1 MKAFFLSHKKLHLWL
16 LTDLVLLAAFLLLR
30 PVRPAMEALSGAMAR
45 VRLAIAAL
53 TYRTDVSVMEVL
65 IVVLLAASAGYVL
78 WSVIAVCRAEKRL
91 RRLYSAVLGA
101 GCGVLTAAVAC
112 CWLWG
117 VNFYVGGFQER
128 SGIRAEDVAVED
140 LYRVTAYFAGQL
152 SETADRVPR
161 DENGLFRTARRQILD
176 RSTTVYD
183 AVEREFPF
191 LSFDDKPPKAVHF
204 SRVMSRLDFTGVYC
218 PYTGE
223 SNVNVDSP
231 ACLLPA
237 TVAHEL
243 AHQRGLTS
251 EQECNFLGVLAS
263 VTSGDDVY
271 AYSGWLLGYIHL
283 GNALYAADYDL
294 WEQVYWS
301 LPETVR
307 ADLNDNNA
315 YWRQFEDTAVKEVS
329 NRAYDRFL
337 KSYGEEAGMRSYGM
351 VVDLLVAYYKDRI

>member
-1 MKAFFLSHKKLHLWL
+1 MKAFFLRHKKLHLWL
-16 LTDLVLLAAFLLLR
+16 AADLVLLAAFWLLR
-30 PVRPAMEALSGAMAR
+30 PVRPAMEALAGAMAR
-45 VRLAIAAL
+45 VRLAVASL

-65 IVVLLAASAGYVL
+65 IAAVTAVSVGYLLWNVV
-78 WSVIAVCRAEKRL
+78 AVCRAEQRL
-91 RRLYSAVLGA
+91 RRLYTGALGA
-101 GCGVLTAAVAC
+101 LCGVLTAVAAC
-112 CWLWG
+112 CYLWG
-117 VNFYVGGFQER
+117 VNFYVDGFQEQ
-128 SGIRAEDVAVED
+128 SGIYARDVALQD
-140 LYRVTAYFAGQL
+140 LYRVTAYFAEQL
-152 SETADRVPR
+152 GETADAVPR
-161 DENGLFRTARRQILD
+161 NEAGLFSADRRDILAD
-176 RSTTVYD
+176 SVTVYD

-191 LSFDDKPPKAVHF
+191 LAFADKPPKAVHF
-204 SRVMSRLDFTGVYC
+204 SRLMSRLDFTGVYC

-223 SNVNVDSP
+223 SNVNMDSP

-294 WEQVYWS
+294 WEQVYFS

-307 ADLNDNNA
+307 VDLDDNNA

-337 KSYGEEAGMRSYGM
+337 KSYGEEDGMRSYGM
-351 VVDLLVAYYKDRI
+351 VVDLLVAYYKDKI